1 VLRSEKPP
9 QRYFSFLFFSSSDF
23 SSHHLA
29 ARPEAGDLRRNSA
42 TGDIMH
48 APTFRPGPAS
58 RAGFT
63 LVELLVVIAI
73 IGTLVG
79 LLLPA
84 VQSAREAAR
93 RGQCTS
99 NLKQVA
105 LGVLN
110 YESVKQRLP
119 AASHSP
125 SFKTILGGSN
135 SYERWS
141 FLPSV
146 MPYMEQAEIYNDTI
160 SWIQANPAG
169 NRPWSTGASNGITAP
184 TVRYIPSIICPSEIT
199 KKPSAGSCT
208 YTSYHSNRGD
218 IPMNWD
224 YIERRGPIVRGDY
237 NGDQTTAISDIR
249 DGTSKTVMLGEV
261 CIGNN
266 SSDLL
271 SGTGTTASFTG
282 AGTAPGVCLSLVTSN
297 GYSTYVTNGYNPG
310 GRWMDSCGGYTNFF
324 MAAGPNTPRCGQS
337 GETWTP
343 VPASSYH
350 SSGVTVAMCD
360 GSTRFVSDTVDAGD
374 PTVGQTN
381 PANTGSPQSYSG
393 PSIRG
398 VWGAMGSMR
407 GNENVTL
414 PD

>member
-1 VLRSEKPP
+1 MNTPHIVGR
-9 QRYFSFLFFSSSDF
+9 
-23 SSHHLA
+23 A
-29 ARPEAGDLRRNSA
+29 ADR
-42 TGDIMH
+42 
-48 APTFRPGPAS
+48 

-93 RGQCTS
+93 RGQCSS
-99 NLKQVA
+99 NMKQMS
-105 LGVLN
+105 LSVLN
-110 YESVKQRLP
+110 YESVRQRFP
-119 AASHSP
+119 AASYSP
-125 SFKTILGGSN
+125 AFKTVLGGSN

-141 FLPSV
+141 FLPAV
-146 MPYMEQAEIYNDTI
+146 MPFMEQTEVYNDTI
-160 SWIQANPAG
+160 SWLQANPTG
-169 NRPWSTGASNGITAP
+169 NRPWSTGASGGITAP
-184 TVRYIPSIICPSEIT
+184 TVRYLSSIICPSEIT
-199 KKPSAGSCT
+199 KKPAAGSAT
-208 YTSYHSNRGD
+208 YTSYHCNRGD

-224 YIERRGPIVRGDY
+224 YLERRGPFVRGDTTG
-237 NGDQTTAISDIR
+237 NSSLPPTDQTTAISDIR
-249 DGTSKTVMLGEV
+249 DGTAKTVMLGEV

-266 SSDLL
+266 SSDQL

-282 AGTAPGVCLSLVTSN
+282 AGTAPAVCLTLITAN

-310 GRWMDSCGGYTNFF
+310 GRWMDSCGGYTQFF

-350 SSGVTVAMCD
+350 SNGVTVAMCD

-374 PTVGQTN
+374 PSVGQTN

-393 PSIRG
+393 QSIRG
-398 VWGAMGSMR
+398 VWGAMGTMR
-407 GNENVTL
+407 GNESASL

>member
-1 VLRSEKPP
+1 
-9 QRYFSFLFFSSSDF
+9 
-23 SSHHLA
+23 
-29 ARPEAGDLRRNSA
+29 
-42 TGDIMH
+42 
-48 APTFRPGPAS
+48 
-58 RAGFT
+58 
-63 LVELLVVIAI
+63 LLVVIAI

-99 NLKQVA
+99 NMKQMA

-110 YESVKQRLP
+110 YESVRQRFP
-119 AASHSP
+119 ASSHSP
-125 SFKTILGGSN
+125 AFKTTLSGSN
-135 SYERWS
+135 SYDRWS
-141 FLPSV
+141 FLPAV
-146 MPYMEQAEIYNDTI
+146 MPFMEQTEVYNDTI
-160 SWIQANPAG
+160 SWLKADPVN
-169 NRPWSTGASNGITAP
+169 NRPWSGGITAP
-184 TVRYIPSIICPSEIT
+184 TTRYIPAIICPSEIT
-199 KKPSAGSCT
+199 KKPAAGSAT
-208 YTSYHSNRGD
+208 YTSYHCNRGD

-224 YIERRGPIVRGDY
+224 WSERRGPFVRGDTTG
-237 NGDQTTAISDIR
+237 NSSLPPTDNTTAISDIR

-266 SSDLL
+266 SNDLL
-271 SGTGTTASFTG
+271 SGTGTSAATFTAASTPP
-282 AGTAPGVCLSLVTSN
+282 AVCLTLVGAN

-310 GRWMDSCGGYTNFF
+310 GRSMDSCGGYTQFF

-350 SSGVTVAMCD
+350 SSGVSVAMCD

-374 PTVGQTN
+374 PSVGQTN
-381 PANTGSPQSYSG
+381 PANTGSPQSFTG

-398 VWGAMGSMR
+398 VWGAMSTMR
-407 GNENVTL
+407 GNESVSL
-414 PD
+414 PE